1 MMPSIF
7 LRKCNIFLFLVLLSF
22 KGFSEPDINLGTE
35 NPEHTVVVGEPET
48 QKPGEAIDTYSGPA
62 DSRLKNRAAIP
73 QTMGERMIGLVGLFA
88 IFALAFLLSKN
99 RRAIPWRLVFFGTVL
114 QAVLAVIVLKTN
126 VGRVIFDG
134 ANNFIVKILSFSNAG
149 ARFVFGNL
157 VDLNVPVGIP
167 KGAYAPMSELTL
179 TGAFANTG
187 AFFAFSV
194 LPTIVFFSALTAILY
209 YFGIL
214 PFIIRWI
221 ARLMQTTLKCSGA
234 ESFSASANIF
244 VGQTEAPLL
253 IKPFLA
259 NMTQSEIMAVMTG
272 GFATVSGGVL
282 AAFVGMLV
290 AEFPDIAGHLLA
302 ASVMSA
308 PASLVLAKMMW
319 PETEKA
325 KTLSANDINVQN
337 DDSNVFDAASRGTSE
352 GLLLAINVGAMLIAF
367 VALIA
372 FVNWVLASIGG
383 LFGFVNLSLDQI
395 FAFLFAPFAFILG
408 VPWEDAFAVG
418 NLLGLKTA
426 VNEFVSYLQ
435 LAQYLESD
443 FIKNPKSVVIAVY
456 ALCGFANFASIGV
469 QLGGLSALAPSRRQ
483 DFAKIGL
490 WAMIAGTL
498 ASLQTAAIAG
508 MLL

>member
-1 MMPSIF
+1 MTTIKYYLRILPFLFFIF
-7 LRKCNIFLFLVLLSF
+7 L
-22 KGFSEPDINLGTE
+22 GFSRASWAE
-35 NPEHTVVVGEPET
+35 NAAVDAPQVVVVGDEPEPFLDHEVKVKAPPVT
-48 QKPGEAIDTYSGPA
+48 
-62 DSRLKNRAAIP
+62 SRLHGSHAIV
-73 QTMGERMIGLVGLFA
+73 QTMPERMMGLIGLALILV
-88 IFALAFLLSKN
+88 LAFLFSTN
-99 RRAIPWRLVFFGTVL
+99 RKAIPWRLVILGTVL
-114 QAVLAVIVLKTN
+114 QAVLAVIVLKTQL
-126 VGRVIFDG
+126 GRIMFDG
-134 ANNFIVKILSFSNAG
+134 ANNFIVKILSFSNEG

-157 VDLNVPVGIP
+157 VDLNVPIGIP
-167 KGAYAPMSELTL
+167 KGAYGPMSDLTL

-194 LPTIVFFSALTAILY
+194 MPTIVFFSAVTAILY

-214 PFIIRWI
+214 PFIIRGI
-221 ARLMQTTLKCSGA
+221 ARVMQTTLRCSGA

-259 NMTQSEIMAVMTG
+259 NMTRSEIMAIMTG

-290 AEFPDIAGHLLA
+290 SEFPDIAGHLIA

-308 PASLVLAKMMW
+308 PASLVLAKMML
-319 PETEKA
+319 PETETPKTMSA
-325 KTLSANDINVQN
+325 KDINVEN
-337 DDSNVFDAASRGTSE
+337 TDSNMFDAATRGTSE
-352 GLLLAINVGAMLIAF
+352 GMHLALNVAAMLIAF
-367 VALIA
+367 VAIIA
-372 FVNWVLASIGG
+372 FSNWILGGIGS
-383 LFGFVNLSLDQI
+383 LFGFQGLSLDQI
-395 FAFLFAPFAFILG
+395 FATLFAPFAYLLG
-408 VPWEDAFAVG
+408 VPWEDAAAVG

-435 LAQYLESD
+435 LSEYLQSD
-443 FIKNPKSVVIAVY
+443 FIKHDKSVVIAVY

-469 QLGGLSALAPSRRQ
+469 QIGGLSAMAPSRRQ
-483 DFAKIGL
+483 DFARIGL
-490 WAMIAGTL
+490 RAMVAGTL